1 MMWSFMCGKKDNP
14 AVNVFMR
21 TDPAAM
27 DHMCSDQGYEAAP
40 HGGGDD
46 ATTSAPTTA
55 APTTAAADVD
65 AMSNCAAFSFAVI
78 LFLREFF

>member
-1 MMWSFMCGKKDNP
+1 MMFSFMCGRKDNP

-27 DHMCSDQGYEAAP
+27 DHMCSDHGYVAAP

-55 APTTAAADVD
+55 AADVD
-65 AMSNCAAFSFAVI
+65 ADSNCAVFSFAVI